1 MIMEYREFR
10 DTVAPPWVCNRKEAQ
25 SRYKTYKIEEEK
37 KKMFNTIVVSNGSS
51 TETIYYSPGHTILNG
66 WSDLLQTTT
75 DCSSEKTVEKETAMT
90 YEQNTRDYLLRR
102 LEAVGYELERKLPD
116 QFNLYVNN
124 TPKTYKE
131 LIDAIKNDKFKLN
144 KHIAERLEDIDDGED
159 DEDYL
164 CGPFDG
170 IIWDGPQPDRKGRD
184 AAYKSLCAAKTAA
197 KDIIMTSDPKD
208 AVEALK
214 ALEAWVPAG
223 AAN

>member
-1 MIMEYREFR
+1 MEYREFR

-90 YEQNTRDYLLRR
+90 YEQNTRDYLVRR

-144 KHIAERLEDIDDGED
+144 KRIAERLEDIDDGED
-159 DEDYL
+159 VEDYL

-170 IIWDGPQPDRKGRD
+170 IIWDGPQPDRKGYD
-184 AAYKSLCAAKTAA
+184 VAYKSLCAAKTAA
-197 KDIIMTSDPKD
+197 NDIIMTSDPKD

>member
-1 MIMEYREFR
+1 MHYV
-10 DTVAPPWVCNRKEAQ
+10 TL
-25 SRYKTYKIEEEK
+25 T
-37 KKMFNTIVVSNGSS
+37 NG
-51 TETIYYSPGHTILNG
+51 TAITLNG
-66 WSDLLQTTT
+66 WEVFTQNTTN
-75 DCSSEKTVEKETAMT
+75 CPPEKTIEKETAMT

-102 LEAVGYELERKLPD
+102 LEAVGYALERKLPD

>member
-1 MIMEYREFR
+1 MLSFNEYRKTLSPGIYREE
-10 DTVAPPWVCNRKEAQ
+10 ARK
-25 SRYKTYKIEEEK
+25 YWNTYREEEK
-37 KKMFNTIVVSNGSS
+37 KKMDYTVTVENG
-51 TETIYYSPGHTILNG
+51 TAYVQTGYATLNG
-66 WSDLLQTTT
+66 WAQLTQKAN
-75 DCSSEKTVEKETAMT
+75 CSPEKTVEKETAMT

-102 LEAVGYELERKLPD
+102 LEGVGYELERKLPD
-116 QFNLYVNN
+116 QFNLYNN
-124 TPKTYKE
+124 NIPKTYKE

-144 KHIAERLEDIDDGED
+144 KRRMEQLEDLYD
-159 DEDYL
+159 DEAVEAYV

-170 IIWDGPQPDRKGRD
+170 IIWDGPQPDSKGYD
-184 AAYKSLCAAKTAA
+184 AACKALSAAKTAT